1 MYIQIRQYRCEF
13 YRNVVKCVLG
23 AHFGRPFIL
32 VKRENETDHRNIR
45 YIISIPAQTDIRCPE
60 VIKKYNEILQ
70 TITEDISIKALIH
83 LKIDMDDV
91 FSEGKGIKSMTKKL
105 QSIIN
110 SSNKSRKNH
119 ELANE
124 ILSNGNANSAI
135 VLDIID
141 VIEKPGKFQQFF
153 GLCNDLCRRRVEGAL
168 TKRHGSQEV
177 VSHVTTISELHR
189 LVSSM
194 IQEIYTNTE
203 NGEIGHQK
211 IYDCTPS
218 KDYTQ
223 KQFCPRN
230 QYAAKADRYYSE
242 LPFTLYSSSRT
253 NHVKHVDF
261 DYAQKLKMYFKEYAV
276 ENRENVIFIQ
286 VDDKNKVFH
295 YIAITFYEYHLL
307 CIVINLYVV
316 NY

>member
-1 MYIQIRQYRCEF
+1 M
-13 YRNVVKCVLG
+13 KCVQG

-45 YIISIPAQTDIRCPE
+45 YIISISAQTDIRCPE
-60 VIKKYNEILQ
+60 AIKKYNEVLQ
-70 TITEDISIKALIH
+70 TITEDISKKALIH
-83 LKIDMDDV
+83 LSIDMDDV
-91 FSEGKGIKSMTKKL
+91 LTEGKGIKSMTKKL

-110 SSNKSRKNH
+110 SSNKSRKNP

-124 ILSNGNANSAI
+124 ILSSGNASSAI
-135 VLDIID
+135 ISNIID
-141 VIEKPGKFQQFF
+141 VIEKPGKFKEFF

-168 TKRHGSQEV
+168 AKRHGSQEV

-194 IQEIYTNTE
+194 IQEIYTNPE
-203 NGEIGHQK
+203 NGEIDYQK
-211 IYDCTPS
+211 IYDSIPS
-218 KDYTQ
+218 IDYTQ

-253 NHVKHVDF
+253 NHVRHVDF
-261 DYAQKLKMYFKEYAV
+261 DYTQKLKMYLKEYAV
-276 ENRENVIFIQ
+276 ENKDNAIFIQ
-286 VDDKNKVFH
+286 VDDKNKVIFD
-295 YIAITFYEYHLL
+295 YIAITYQHIICYLF
-307 CIVINLYVV
+307 
-316 NY
+316 